1 MHEDATAPVTP
12 ATDPATARA
21 GPLDDLG
28 EATPGPPNAWL
39 GVVRAPWWR
48 RHRLKVLPL
57 VILGTIALGWWGF
70 QELHA
75 ESNNW
80 LQDLYHSV
88 KLYTLDL
95 GPAGGSEGVGT
106 NWQVLLAFVLA
117 AVLVIRAVLALGGS
131 RIRRYATG
139 HWLSEHVIICGAG
152 VHGTQLAEEL
162 SPHHDVVVVDLDGQA
177 PGMQAPPRR
186 HEWRL
191 VADALQPKT
200 LLDAGLRRA
209 KWLLLVTGND
219 FANSQIVSA
228 VNHLCEAPKT
238 TPPKGIQLLV
248 QIEDP
253 SLARFL
259 EEGESASTSTPTV
272 SVFSANAVVA
282 GALFGEGVSP
292 DDQSRER
299 SQDDVARLVELD
311 HHRQPHLLLAGDH
324 PLLEAIVLAA
334 LRRRRAQRERGLELQ
349 RGGGNDELPPCLRV
363 SVIGPGAQALA
374 SALRERWLP
383 ELEVLEVEGQDMEL
397 GDERA
402 VLTNQWLR
410 HRRTPVHALV
420 ACNEE
425 LDGVGLTLAVSR
437 ALGDGIPLTRVTT
450 QPESELD
457 RHLERQT
464 KHSRYLATTSVQAIA
479 DLAWKRDG
487 IRRIFRTVRLT
498 QALGETSRA
507 TKNTALPAGDAL
519 EYANALFE
527 KLQIHSDPAPRVTPG
542 NWPLVNAML
551 QSALPDGKASQPVT
565 VSAFM
570 GAGLVADLE
579 SGGNLQKA
587 AKELAERRETDAA
600 FAAWCEYYRR
610 AGGVDTDVLN
620 RLFGQSEDR
629 PDLPDTGPLATAER
643 IVVFLAA
650 AGEVRSEALVEFSNL
665 VSRAFLGVEGAILL
679 PEAESELL
687 GTVATARLPAEL
699 AVFDYSHQGGQF
711 GLWSDVLRSGREI
724 GDVRVIGLSG
734 TEIPANELLLARA
747 LGARVVWMN
756 PTDEQRPVALDE
768 ALPLGAEEILEIP
781 SDPMT
786 LRAFVVAAARTPPG
800 PPVQALP
807 KLARSLQESYGINQR
822 DRKNADDPALA
833 PYERLLPTFQQSVT
847 AQAQDIPNKLA
858 LVGKATVGPSE
869 NGTRPGEPLY
879 LEPAQIELLAE
890 VEHGRYN
897 HERLNAGWT
906 LGPRQVNRLITP
918 FLVPWSRLAEEY
930 REWDREAVRAIEPAL
945 RAAGLGVTG
954 RAASRSAV
962 TPEADVV

>member
-1 MHEDATAPVTP
+1 MSTAETEPATAP
-12 ATDPATARA
+12 A

-28 EATPGPPNAWL
+28 AAAPGAPNAWL

-106 NWQVLLAFVLA
+106 NWQVLVAFVLA

-131 RIRRYATG
+131 HIRRYATG

-162 SPHHDVVVVDLDGQA
+162 SPHHDVVVVDLDGRA
-177 PGMQAPPRR
+177 PGMEAAPRR

-191 VADALQPKT
+191 VADALQPRT

-228 VNHLCEAPKT
+228 VNHLCEKRKTAP
-238 TPPKGIQLLV
+238 PPDLQLLV

-259 EEGESASTSTPTV
+259 EEGEDTSTEGEDASTRMPTV

-282 GALFGEGVSP
+282 GALFGEGASP
-292 DDQSRER
+292 ADQSGKRGR
-299 SQDDVARLVELD
+299 DDVARLVELD
-311 HHRQPHLLLAGDH
+311 HHQQPHLLLAGDH

-349 RGGGNDELPPCLRV
+349 ARGGNHPPPPCLRV
-363 SVIGPGAQALA
+363 SLIGPRAQELA
-374 SALRERWLP
+374 SMLRERWLP
-383 ELEVLEVEGQDMEL
+383 EPEVLEVEGQDMEL
-397 GDERA
+397 GDEQA

-437 ALGDGIPLTRVTT
+437 ALGDGIALTRVTA

-457 RHLERQT
+457 RHLERHT
-464 KHSRYLATTSVQAIA
+464 KHSRYLATTSVQSIA
-479 DLAWKRDG
+479 DLAWKRNG
-487 IRRIFRTVRLT
+487 VRRIFRTVRLT
-498 QALGETSRA
+498 QALGEAARA
-507 TKNTALPAGDAL
+507 TGTRVIPAKSAP
-519 EYANALFE
+519 AHAKALFE
-527 KLQIHSDPAPRVTPG
+527 RLQIHSDPAPRVTPG
-542 NWPLVNAML
+542 NRPLLNAML
-551 QSALPDGKASQPVT
+551 QSAAPDGKASQPVP
-565 VSAFM
+565 VSAFL

-579 SGGNLQKA
+579 SGGNLQRA
-587 AKELAERRETDAA
+587 AEELARRGETDDA

-610 AGGVDTDVLN
+610 AGAVGTTALQQLYG
-620 RLFGQSEDR
+620 RAEPPPGP
-629 PDLPDTGPLATAER
+629 PDSGRLATAER

-650 AGEVRSEALVEFSNL
+650 GGGVRSEALVEFSNL

-679 PEAESELL
+679 PETESELL
-687 GTVATARLPAEL
+687 ATVATARLPAGL
-699 AVFDYSHQGGQF
+699 RVFDYSNHGGQL
-711 GLWSDVLRSGREI
+711 GLWTDVLNHRREI
-724 GDVRVIGLSG
+724 GEVRVIGLSG
-734 TEIPANELLLARA
+734 TEIPDNELLLARA
-747 LGARVVWMN
+747 LRARVVWMN
-756 PTDEQRPVALDE
+756 PTDDQRPVALDE

-786 LRAFVVAAARTPPG
+786 LRAFVVAAALTPPG
-800 PPVQALP
+800 PPAKALP
-807 KLARSLQESYGINQR
+807 KLVRSLQESYRMNQR
-822 DRKNADDPALA
+822 DRKNPDDPALA

-847 AQAQDIPNKLA
+847 AQAEDIPNKLA

-945 RAAGLGVTG
+945 RAAGLGVAG
-954 RAASRSAV
+954 RAASSSAV
-962 TPEADVV
+962 TPEPDVV